1 MSQTLIAEGVQ
12 LLTPKYLTGNVCCY
26 ETVAKY
32 FQKPPASS
40 SWSKA
45 EKTSRLITV
54 NTQETKGLCEL
65 EAAEGPGQGAPLTMA
80 TCRLESP
87 LSPGHWFPRGFSPC
101 PWGSYEGTSVLT
113 QLQAG
118 SWASHVLAFR
128 GRWQS
133 LRGLGRT

>member
-1 MSQTLIAEGVQ
+1 MSQTLIAEDIQ

-45 EKTSRLITV
+45 EKTSHLIIV
-54 NTQETKGLCEL
+54 NTQETKGLCDL
-65 EAAEGPGQGAPLTMA
+65 EAAEGPGRGAPLTMA
-80 TCRLESP
+80 MCRLESP
-87 LSPGHWFPRGFSPC
+87 LSPGHWFPHGFSPC
-101 PWGSYEGTSVLT
+101 PRGSCEGVSVLT

-118 SWASHVLAFR
+118 SWPSHVLACR
-128 GRWQS
+128 GRWWS
-133 LRGLGRT
+133 LGGLGRT